1 MFTFFKYDDLDARIG
16 LAIQGGMLAL
26 VMLAEGCSRSG
37 KPGAYT
43 YKRRNP
49 DRRKAANSLFE
60 PVDNKAAGLTWLVGP
75 VTVRAGKAANLP
87 EQVDGSGVLAAFRR
101 GGNYAFHAWCPIESE
116 GAGFFESVA
125 EVAVT
130 LGLVPCDN
138 RPVAVTWPAE
148 VA

>member
-60 PVDNKAAGLTWLVGP
+60 PVDNKAAG

>member
-26 VMLAEGCSRSG
+26 VILAEGCSRSG

-75 VTVRAGKAANLP
+75 VTVRAGKAANQP
-87 EQVDGSGVLAAFRR
+87 EQVDGSDVLAAFRR
-101 GGNYAFHAWCPIESE
+101 GGNYAFHAWCNLESE
-116 GAGFFESVA
+116 ESA
-125 EVAVT
+125 ADVAVT

-138 RPVAVTWPAE
+138 RPVAVTWPGE